1 MLRRGSKGQPHD
13 SREPVYM
20 IGVAARL
27 VECHPQTLRMYER
40 LGLVEPQRTETNM
53 RLYSADDIEKLRQI
67 QRLTQDLGVNLA
79 GVQVILDL
87 LERIAEMRREMTDE
101 ISRVQRDAESE
112 LSSLRT
118 RLLDAGFTVEIR
130 SEGREPQE

>member
-1 MLRRGSKGQPHD
+1 MPKRGEKGQPHD
-13 SREPVYM
+13 STEPVYM

-40 LGLVEPQRTETNM
+40 LGLVEPQRTGTNM

-87 LERIAEMRREMTDE
+87 LERIADMRREMVDE
-101 ISRVQRDAESE
+101 IGRVQRDAESE
-112 LSSLRT
+112 LTVLRT
-118 RLLDAGFTVEIR
+118 RLLEAGFIVQV
-130 SEGREPQE
+130 REDGGEPGA